1 MEKYANY
8 HTERGPQM
16 SINDRN
22 IISVREVQLDEL
34 SSSYYQK
41 NVFQNSCRDGSVKSV
56 YHILYKTLY
65 TVTEEGGW
73 NIGPRLRKPIV
84 RPSCLVFIPND
95 SIYHEGRPYVCVYS
109 DARHPNIYPL
119 KSVNDNRCFAFGEKK
134 HTLCCLG
141 DNLKILLTKKKEDLS
156 FIVSML
162 HIYLSSHNF
171 NSAYIRREWYTK
183 YMKKCSLCNA
193 KVRDPENLYLFLEP
207 LCHKC
212 STENR
217 VKVCNE
223 QSGEIIYHNTLFSVA
238 NTMGQLRLIDLTREE
253 SGHFYMGIK

>member
-1 MEKYANY
+1 MGKYTNY
-8 HTERGPQM
+8 HTERGQQM

-34 SSSYYQK
+34 SSSLYQK
-41 NVFQNSCRDGSVKSV
+41 NVFEYSCRDGSVKSV

-65 TVTEEGGW
+65 TVTEDGGW
-73 NIGPRLRKPIV
+73 NNAPRLRKPIV

-95 SIYHEGRPYVCVYS
+95 SISHERKPYVCVYS

-119 KSVNDNRCFAFGEKK
+119 KSVSDNRYFAFEEKK
-134 HTLCCLG
+134 YTPCCLG

-171 NSAYIRREWYTK
+171 NSAYIRREWYVK

-193 KVRDPENLYLFLEP
+193 KVRDFENLYLFLEP
-207 LCHKC
+207 LCYKC

-217 VKVCNE
+217 VKVRCE
-223 QSGEIIYHNTLFSVA
+223 RSGEIIYDNTLLSVA
-238 NTMGQLRLIDLTREE
+238 NTMGHLRLIDLKREE
-253 SGHFYMGIK
+253 SGYFYMGVN